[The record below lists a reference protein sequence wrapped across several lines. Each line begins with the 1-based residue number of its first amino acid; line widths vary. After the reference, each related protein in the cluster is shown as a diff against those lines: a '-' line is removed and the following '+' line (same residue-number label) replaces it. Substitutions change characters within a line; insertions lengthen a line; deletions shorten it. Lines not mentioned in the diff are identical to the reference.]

1 MQLNGSAHLP
11 NGQRID
17 TVPTLQAWISQSPF
31 TLAVVAPFKA
41 RACDALNAVLR
52 SKSRQ
57 AGPNARLM
65 PRGVER
71 C

>member
-1 MQLNGSAHLP
+1 M
-11 NGQRID
+11 
-17 TVPTLQAWISQSPF
+17 PTLQAWISQSPF